1 MFHYNLNIPPIG
13 GYYEKTIRS
22 IFLILIVTV
31 FAVVMLS
38 GCGVFGKN
46 KAVGIEKIEKSGSE
60 GLVDTYTITLT
71 NGETS
76 TFTVT
81 NGKDGINADGSSAD
95 PNAPTPDKYFRF
107 ELLENDTYRV
117 RYAYYDM
124 PERVVIPETYKG
136 KAVTVIYDFGSFS
149 IQAIVIHKNI
159 TSIRNS
165 LYECEHL
172 QDIYYKGTKAEWDAI
187 QKGEYWD
194 GDTGDYI
201 LHCTDGDFAKGE

>member
-1 MFHYNLNIPPIG
+1 MKRI
-13 GYYEKTIRS
+13 IRS
-22 IFLILIVTV
+22 IILILVITV
-31 FAVVMLS
+31 LAVVMLS

-107 ELLENDTYRV
+107 ELLDNDTYRV

-136 KAVTVIYDFGSFS
+136 KAVTVIQEFGRCYS
-149 IQAIVIHKNI
+149 IQEIVIHKDI
-159 TSIRNS
+159 TDIASGG
-165 LYECEHL
+165 LYDCAYL

-187 QKGEYWD
+187 QKVGYWD
-194 GDTGDYI
+194 AGTGDYI

>member
-1 MFHYNLNIPPIG
+1 MK
-13 GYYEKTIRS
+13 KTIRS

-31 FAVVMLS
+31 LAVVMLS

-95 PNAPTPDKYFRF
+95 PNAPTSDKYFAF
-107 ELLENDTYRV
+107 ELLEDDTYCV
-117 RYAYYDM
+117 SYAYYDM
-124 PERVVIPETYKG
+124 PERVVIPETYNG
-136 KAVTVIYDFGSFS
+136 KAVTEIGSFS
-149 IQAIVIHKNI
+149 TRFSIQEVVIP
-159 TSIRNS
+159 TSVTYIYGFRS
-165 LYECEHL
+165 LFHMT
-172 QDIYYKGTKAEWDAI
+172 DIYYRGTKAEWDAI
-187 QKGEYWD
+187 EKREEWD
-194 GDTGDYI
+194 DQTDYI

>member
-1 MFHYNLNIPPIG
+1 MKRI
-13 GYYEKTIRS
+13 IRS
-22 IFLILIVTV
+22 IILILVITV
-31 FAVVMLS
+31 LAVVMLS

-117 RYAYYDM
+117 KYAYYDM
-124 PERVVIPETYKG
+124 PERVVIPETYNG
-136 KAVTVIYDFGSFS
+136 KVITEMYLDSRYS
-149 IQAIVIHKNI
+149 IQAITIIQKNMAAI
-159 TSIRNS
+159 NIFSCVN
-165 LYECEHL
+165 L

-187 QKGEYWD
+187 QKYED
-194 GDTGDYI
+194 FTGDYI
-201 LHCTDGDFAKGE
+201 LHCIDGDFAKGE